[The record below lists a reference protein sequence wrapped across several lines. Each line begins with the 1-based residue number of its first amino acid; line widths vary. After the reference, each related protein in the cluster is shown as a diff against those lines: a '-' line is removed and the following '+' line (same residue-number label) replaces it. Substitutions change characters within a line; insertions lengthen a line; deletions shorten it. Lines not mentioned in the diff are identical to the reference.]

1 MGNKAMHASRTK
13 LFALTMMAGVFAMP
27 LAGLAQDVA
36 FDQALQD
43 MLPKAMRDAGKV
55 TVATTAYTPPIVF
68 MGPDNTEIIGL
79 DADIIHAFSTMFGVK
94 FEMTDLGN
102 FAALIPALKARR
114 FDMSISGMAATV
126 EREKEMDMIPYMY
139 DGKTIMVQQ
148 GNPLGIKS
156 MEDLCG
162 KKVAV
167 GVGTAQEALVQQTS
181 EQVCKDPIEVLSIP
195 KQPEV
200 LIAVRT
206 GRAAATVGGYA
217 TGVYTTKHQIQN
229 GVGMEA
235 LPEVRQDVGYNT
247 IALAKGN
254 DELRDAL
261 LKAFQKLIDS
271 GSYAKMLEKWELA
284 PLAIENARLNDA
296 ANLKKN

>member
-1 MGNKAMHASRTK
+1 M
-13 LFALTMMAGVFAMP
+13 ALAL
-27 LAGLAQDVA
+27 LAGIAAVPQGAFAVVA

-43 MLPKAMRDAGKV
+43 KLPQAMRDAGKV

-68 MGPDNTEIIGL
+68 MGPDNAEIIGL
-79 DADIIHAFSTMFGVK
+79 DADIVNAFSVMFGVK

-102 FAALIPALKARR
+102 FAALIPALKAKR
-114 FDMSISGMAATV
+114 FDMSISGMGATV
-126 EREKEMDMIPYMY
+126 EREKELDMIPYMY

-148 GNPLGIKS
+148 GNPLGIKT

-162 KKVAV
+162 QKVAV
-167 GVGTAQEALVQQTS
+167 GVGTAQEALVKKTS
-181 EQVCKDPIEVLSIP
+181 ETKCKTPIEVLSIP

-217 TGVYTTKHQIQN
+217 TGVYTAKHQIQN
-229 GVGMEA
+229 GVGLEA

-247 IALAKGN
+247 IALSKDNA
-254 DELRDAL
+254 ELRDAVMA
-261 LKAFQKLIDS
+261 AFQKLIES
-271 GSYAKMLEKWELA
+271 GEYAKMLEKWELA

-296 ANLKKN
+296 ENLPKD

>member
-1 MGNKAMHASRTK
+1 MNVNKGIAAALLLLSG
-13 LFALTMMAGVFAMP
+13 FAALPKGA
-27 LAGLAQDVA
+27 VA
-36 FDQALQD
+36 EVVFDQALQD
-43 MLPKAMRDAGKV
+43 KLPKSVRDAGKV

-79 DADIIHAFSTMFGVK
+79 DADIINAFSVMFGVK
-94 FEMTDLGN
+94 FEIADLGN
-102 FAALIPALKARR
+102 FAALIPALKAKR
-114 FDMSISGMAATV
+114 FDMSISGMGATL
-126 EREKEMDMIPYMY
+126 EREKQLDMIPYMY
-139 DGKTIMVQQ
+139 DGKTIMVQK
-148 GNPLGIKS
+148 GNPLGIKT

-162 KKVAV
+162 QKVAV
-167 GVGTAQEALVQQTS
+167 GVGTAQEALVKKTS
-181 EQVCKDPIEVLSIP
+181 DTKCKTPIQVLSIP

-229 GVGMEA
+229 GVGLEA

-247 IALAKGN
+247 IALAKDN
-254 DELRDAL
+254 SELRDAVMA
-261 LKAFQKLIDS
+261 AFQKLIDS
-271 GSYAKMLEKWELA
+271 GDYAKMLAKWELA

-296 ANLKKN
+296 ANLPNN